1 MVVSGISR
9 LGTKKFA
16 EDCAQKGAKKI
27 MKRVFATCD
36 IGPALD
42 LLRDRGYRLEVYP
55 EPTAP
60 PKKLIIER
68 VRSGIDGLI
77 TTLRDQIDAEIF
89 EAGKGTLKVVAQ
101 YAVGFDNIN
110 RADANRYKIPFTNT
124 ADVLTEATAEF
135 AFFMLGSLARR
146 LWSAEHL
153 TRENKWG
160 YWHPYLPFLGDE
172 VTGKTIAIIG
182 TGRIGLA
189 MIKKCAGFD
198 MNILCYDPAYQNHE
212 YAKAIQETMDLRH
225 ALSIQKEKTWIKYVS
240 LEEALSQG
248 DFVSVH
254 VPLIREGESDTP
266 TFHLFNEKTLRTMKP
281 SSFLVNTSRGPVI
294 DEHALAK
301 ALKENWIAGAAL
313 DVYEKEPL
321 PADSPLRDPAIE
333 DRCRLFPHFASAAK
347 ITRLSPDPDKGM
359 AGRCVQ
365 GLIDVLEKNYDGD
378 VNKMPY
384 VVNKESF

>member
-1 MVVSGISR
+1 MPEQ
-9 LGTKKFA
+9 F
-16 EDCAQKGAKKI
+16 
-27 MKRVFATCD
+27 RVFATCD
-36 IGPALD
+36 IGEALD
-42 LLRDRGYRLEVYP
+42 VLRKRGYQIEVFP
-55 EPTAP
+55 DPKAP
-60 PKKLIIER
+60 PKNVIVEK

-77 TTLRDQIDAEIF
+77 TTIRDQIDAEVF
-89 EAGKGTLKVVAQ
+89 EAGKGTLKVVSQ
-101 YAVGFDNIN
+101 LAVGFDNIN

-135 AFFMLGSLARR
+135 AFFMLGDLARR

-189 MIKKCAGFD
+189 MIKKCASFD

-212 YAKAIQETMDLRH
+212 FVKAIQEIMDLRH
-225 ALSIQKEKTWIKYVS
+225 ARGIQKENTSIKYVPF
-240 LEEALSQG
+240 EEALTQA
-248 DFVSVH
+248 DFVSIH
-254 VPLIREGESDTP
+254 VPLIREGESATP
-266 TFHLFNEKTLRTMKP
+266 TYHLFNEQSLRKMKP
-281 SSFLVNTSRGPVI
+281 TAFLVNTSRGPVV
-294 DEHALAK
+294 EENALAR

-333 DRCRLFPHFASAAK
+333 DRCRLLPHFASAGK
-347 ITRLSPDPDKGM
+347 ITRLSPDANKGM

-365 GLIDVLEKNYDGD
+365 GLIDVLEKNYGGD
-378 VNKMPY
+378 IKKMPY
-384 VVNKESF
+384 VVNKEAF